1 MTVQL
6 ATASDT
12 NTATITAH
20 LARALSE
27 TSVVTAKAQ
36 TYHWNVT
43 GMAFG
48 PLHDLFQQIYEDH
61 FEAQDTLAERM
72 RALGDKVDGRLQV
85 RLKESSI
92 EECAGQVSALEMVK
106 AMAADQ
112 KVLSATLLSLA
123 RLTEQQEDDVTNDLA
138 IERAHIHDKFAW
150 MLDAHLDD

>member
-36 TYHWNVT
+36 TYHWNVI

-48 PLHDLFQQIYEDH
+48 PLHDLFQRIYEDH
-61 FEAQDTLAERM
+61 FEAQDMLAERM
-72 RALGDKVDGRLQV
+72 RALGDKVDGRLQA
-85 RLKESSI
+85 RLKESRI
-92 EECAGQVSALEMVK
+92 DECAGNGSGHDMVK

-112 KVLSATLLSLA
+112 KTLSATLLTLA
-123 RLTEQQEDDVTNDLA
+123 RQAERQEDDVTNDLA
-138 IERAHIHDKFAW
+138 IERAQIHDNFAW
-150 MLDAHLDD
+150 MLDAHLAE